1 MLCAVA
7 ISFASGQASQ
17 AHTNFAGTWILDLTR
32 SDSSTFNPKAATW
45 TVVQQGDSV
54 ILDRE
59 TPAIKQHAVYAL
71 DGAPRKNTL
80 RLIGADAE
88 ATSTVTWNG
97 AVMVVHTRSHPGDAD
112 LVQTDTWML
121 GADGRELR
129 IKREA
134 SSPGTASSAPTW
146 VFVKQ

>member
-1 MLCAVA
+1 M
-7 ISFASGQASQ
+7 
-17 AHTNFAGTWILDLTR
+17 
-32 SDSSTFNPKAATW
+32 
-45 TVVQQGDSV
+45 VQQGDSI

-71 DGAPRKNTL
+71 NGAPRKNTL

-97 AVMVVHTRSHPGDAD
+97 AVMVVRATSHPGDAD
-112 LVQTDTWML
+112 LVQTDTWTL
-121 GADGRELR
+121 SADGKELR

-134 SSPGTASSAPTW
+134 SSTAMATVAPTW
-146 VFVKQ
+146 VFVKH